1 MVIKKIGTYI
11 LVATIASGV
20 TGGVVLYCNNQK
32 ENKVVFTESKIIT
45 ESNLGSQPTKAVLE
59 SGITQEYTAD
69 NISIMGFSELDY
81 MKAMSFILTKG
92 SESPYGIEAIN
103 FNGLTIEEHLANL
116 NAAAYCENIDPI
128 VMLCQQILETSI
140 YMYKCKTPDED
151 GNMID
156 KISVVKASDYN
167 FAGIGAT
174 DGDGRKNV
182 NSFLSNAEGQLA
194 QAQHLKA
201 YASDEDVN
209 TILVDRRFNH
219 VENRGD
225 ANTISGLSARWA
237 SNEGYGNH
245 IARLYNQYLE
255 HDTDTEL
262 VKKYY
267 GKKF

>member
-1 MVIKKIGTYI
+1 MIIKKIGTYI
-11 LVATIASGV
+11 LVATIVSGV
-20 TGGVVLYCNNQK
+20 TAGLVLYCNNQK
-32 ENKVVFTESKIIT
+32 GSKVVLAESKVAT
-45 ESNLGSQPTKAVLE
+45 ESNFGSE
-59 SGITQEYTAD
+59 SIETTEKSQYTAET
-69 NISIMGFSELDY
+69 IAVMGFSELDY

-92 SESPYGIEAIN
+92 SQSPYGIEAID

-116 NAAAYCENIDPI
+116 NAAAYCENIDPV

-167 FAGIGAT
+167 FAGLGAT
-174 DGDGRKNV
+174 DGDGRTNV
-182 NSFLSNAEGQLA
+182 NMFLSNAEGQLA

-201 YASDEDVN
+201 YASNEDVS
-209 TILVDRRFNH
+209 TIMVDHRFDY

-245 IARLYNQYLE
+245 ISRLYNQYLE
-255 HDTDTEL
+255 HEADTEL

-267 GKKF
+267 GKTF